1 LRQGHTENA
10 PGPMIMHLLKAIR
23 RVTGLTSD
31 PVDNPAE
38 YMRKLT

>member
-1 LRQGHTENA
+1 
-10 PGPMIMHLLKAIR
+10 MHLLKAIH

-38 YMRKLT
+38 YKRKLT

>member
-1 LRQGHTENA
+1 
-10 PGPMIMHLLKAIR
+10 MHLLKAIR

-38 YMRKLT
+38 YSQKLT

>member
-1 LRQGHTENA
+1 
-10 PGPMIMHLLKAIR
+10 MHLLKAIR

-38 YMRKLT
+38 HMRKLT